1 MSKPPEP
8 SREPTAEEAL
18 IRAALPPEINQRLQ
32 SARIISRRAVIVA
45 EAGDLSDSARAELES
60 AITAALTPLAEVD
73 DVRIAL
79 TGERRRRRLIA
90 VGSGK
95 GGVGKSTL
103 TTNLAVAL
111 ARMGRKV
118 GVIDGDIYGPSQPKL
133 LGIEGIKPSTLI
145 TNLAVALARMGRK
158 VGVIDGD
165 IYGPSQ
171 PKLLGTEGIKPAVEG
186 DKLVPIASRHGVKVL
201 SMGHLVA
208 PGKALAWRGPMT
220 GKALAQ
226 LVDAEWGDTD
236 LLLVD
241 LPPGTGD
248 VQLSM
253 LSAHRPDGAILV
265 STPQDLALIDAAR
278 AGQLFDQGNVP
289 IIGLVENMA
298 GYACPHCGEISD
310 PFGQGGVEKF
320 AAALEIPFLGR
331 VPLTLATRIAGDTGE
346 PPAARDDEA
355 GAPFAAIAQRLARWL
370 DTGAV

>member
-1 MSKPPEP
+1 MSKPYDTPRQP
-8 SREPTAEEAL
+8 DAEEAL
-18 IRAALPPEINQRLQ
+18 IRSALTAEINHRVR
-32 SARIISRRAVIVA
+32 SARIIARRAVIVA
-45 EAGDLSDSARAELES
+45 EAGDLPPAARNELES
-60 AITAALTPLAEVD
+60 AITAALAPLAEID
-73 DVRIAL
+73 EVRVAL

-111 ARMGRKV
+111 ARMGRRV

-133 LGIEGIKPSTLI
+133 L
-145 TNLAVALARMGRK
+145 R
-158 VGVIDGD
+158 
-165 IYGPSQ
+165 
-171 PKLLGTEGIKPAVEG
+171 TEGIKPTATPEG
-186 DKLVPIASRHGVKVL
+186 DKLVAIDSPYGVKVL
-201 SMGHLVA
+201 SMGHIVA

-220 GKALAQ
+220 GKALTQ
-226 LVDAEWGDTD
+226 LVDADWGETD

-253 LSAHRPDGAILV
+253 LSAHKPDGAVLV

-278 AGQLFDQGNVP
+278 AGQLFEQGEVP

-298 GYACPHCGEISD
+298 GYCCPECGHISD
-310 PFGQGGVEKF
+310 PFGSGGVEKF

-331 VPLTLATRIAGDTGE
+331 VPLTLATRIAGDKGE
-346 PPAARDDEA
+346 PPAAGTGEEA
-355 GAPFAAIAQRLARWL
+355 QPFVAIAERLARWL
-370 DTGAV
+370 DTGRL

>member
-1 MSKPPEP
+1 MSNAPEP
-8 SREPTAEEAL
+8 PRQPEAEEAL
-18 IRAALPPEINQRLQ
+18 IRAALTPETNHRLR
-32 SARIISRRAVIVA
+32 SARIVNGRAVIVA
-45 EAGDLSDSARAELES
+45 EAGDLPDEGRKALEAE
-60 AITAALTPLAEVD
+60 ITAALSALPEITE
-73 DVRIAL
+73 VRIAL

-111 ARMGRKV
+111 AKMGRRV

-133 LGIEGIKPSTLI
+133 LK
-145 TNLAVALARMGRK
+145 
-158 VGVIDGD
+158 
-165 IYGPSQ
+165 
-171 PKLLGTEGIKPAVEG
+171 TEGIKPAATPEG
-186 DKLVPIASRHGVKVL
+186 DKLVAIDSPHGVKVL
-201 SMGHLVA
+201 SMGHIVA

-220 GKALAQ
+220 GKALSQ
-226 LVDAEWGDTD
+226 LIDADWGETD

-253 LSAHRPDGAILV
+253 LSAHKPDGAVLV

-278 AGQLFDQGNVP
+278 AGQLFEQGEVP

-298 GYACPHCGEISD
+298 GYACPHCGEVSD

-331 VPLTLATRIAGDTGE
+331 VPLTLATRMAGDKGE
-346 PPAARDDEA
+346 PPAAGDGEEA
-355 GAPFAAIAQRLARWL
+355 AAFMAIAERLARWL
-370 DTGAV
+370 DTGKI